1 MTSVQ
6 VTTKVDLDQL
16 IAGVDQLETSELEAY
31 VAKVSSLLAR
41 RKAASL
47 STGETELLKQ
57 INRTLPPDIEERH
70 SVLQEKVHEETLTPA
85 EHAELMNLISIVEQ
99 ADVERLEALLALS
112 QIRSVSL
119 PALMQ
124 QLGITPPPLHA

>member
-31 VAKVSSLLAR
+31 VAKASLLLAR
-41 RKAASL
+41 RKAKSL

-57 INRTLPPDIEERH
+57 INRTLSPDIEERH
-70 SVLQEKVHEETLTPA
+70 SALQEKVREETITPA
-85 EHAELMNLISIVEQ
+85 EQEELMNLISIVEQ
-99 ADVERLEALLALS
+99 ADVERLEALLARS

-124 QLGITPPPLHA
+124 QLGITPPPLHV